1 MTTQSNV
8 PRLGFTYG
16 PWMPPSALREIAVAV
31 EDSGL
36 DELWLWEDCFSQSGT
51 ASATAALAYT
61 QRITVAIGLMP
72 VPLRSVAITAMEIA
86 TIDGMFPGRF
96 IAGIGH
102 GVQEWM
108 GQAGVRTAKPLSLLR
123 EYDSALRA
131 LLAGESV
138 TVSGEFVTLD
148 DVKLTW
154 PPAHD
159 IPLMV
164 GGTGPRTLDFA
175 GSRPHGSLL
184 GNAYS
189 DADLQAA
196 CDRILAAHAAG
207 PFAANP
213 HAIVYPLIVAT
224 GENADERFRA
234 EAPLWGKQPGDQIG
248 VAGDAATIAD
258 YLHRLGEMGVTSV
271 AFETTQDVTDQVG
284 FIRFIGEEV
293 LPRLS
298 A

>member
-61 QRITVAIGLMP
+61 SRITVAIGLMP

-123 EYDSALRA
+123 ECDSALRA

-175 GSRPHGSLL
+175 GSLPHGSLL

-196 CDRILAAHAAG
+196 CDRILAAHATG
-207 PFAANP
+207 PFAADP

-224 GENADERFRA
+224 GENSEERLRA

-258 YLHRLGEMGVTSV
+258 YLRRLGEMGVTSV